1 MRGVNR
7 RVQEIFST
15 LAPVFRASTLTHS
28 GESKT
33 MGTPMRLRT
42 KILLAILLTLLVGDV
57 LGTLVVQNRLASG
70 AQREATNQAVAR
82 AQQVRSLYL
91 ERSATLV
98 AEGEAISLYPAVIA
112 ALVGN
117 NPGPLRTWSGQV
129 ANLQGTSVTVTDA
142 TGRVVSR
149 GHAPDQSGDDLSGQL
164 AGLRQA
170 LAGQPASGV
179 ESGDELGLALRGY
192 VPVRQDGLSGPIVGA
207 VMIADPVD
215 DRFLARLSGGTGPAP
230 QTRLDD
236 ALNADG
242 CSIESGLV
250 STCHLDL
257 ASPGGEAAA
266 SVGFDVPLTEVEQAQ
281 ADAQRGL
288 WLVSLLVL
296 VAGAAAAWF
305 LARSLT
311 RPLAHLTAASQRIA
325 GGSFDQPVTVSSRDE
340 VGSLATAFE
349 QMRQRVAEMTERL
362 RDERDV
368 LDAVLGSTGDGILMV
383 DATGR
388 TVVANQV
395 WVDFVGDPTLQAAGS
410 LTYTED
416 RTIDFGTL
424 AHRWMADAEHVAAA
438 ELERA
443 EPFQCFRTYS
453 APVRFHGEG
462 PILGRIFVLRDV
474 TRETEAERM
483 RSALLATVSHELRSP
498 LTAISGYA
506 DTLLHDGPWDERTQ
520 REFLEVIALSASR
533 LSGLVD
539 NLLDAAT
546 LDAGVLRL
554 QREPVR
560 VERIAERV
568 LAQRRLLATN
578 WTLHLE
584 TRPGLPLADADP
596 IRVEQV
602 LANLVDNAI
611 KYSPRGGPIR
621 VRIWPAADGQVGIS
635 VTDRGNGIP
644 PEAIDHLFERFYRV
658 EGAVAGVK
666 GAGLGL
672 FICKSLVEAH
682 GGRIAVESTL
692 GAGSTFSFTLPALA
706 ERADAERERAGVAS
720 GS

>member
-1 MRGVNR
+1 
-7 RVQEIFST
+7 
-15 LAPVFRASTLTHS
+15 
-28 GESKT
+28 
-33 MGTPMRLRT
+33 MRLRT
-42 KILLAILLTLLVGDV
+42 KILLAILLTLLAGDV
-57 LGTLVVQNRLASG
+57 LGTFVVQNRLADG
-70 AQREATNQAVAR
+70 AQREANNQALAR

-98 AEGEAISLYPAVIA
+98 AEGEAIRLYPAVIA

-142 TGRVVSR
+142 NGRVVSR
-149 GHAPDQSGDDLSGQL
+149 GHAPEQSGDDLSGSL

-170 LAGQPASGV
+170 LDGQEISGV
-179 ESGDELGLALRGY
+179 ESGDELGPALRGY

-207 VMIADPVD
+207 VMIADPLD
-215 DRFLARLSGGTGPAP
+215 SRFLSRLSADTTSSAM
-230 QTRLDD
+230 RLDPE
-236 ALNADG
+236 AAPDG
-242 CSIESGLV
+242 CTIAEGLA
-250 STCHLDL
+250 STCHVAL
-257 ASPGGEAAA
+257 ASPDGEPVA
-266 SVGFDVPLTEVEQAQ
+266 SVGFDVPLQDVERAQ
-281 ADAQRGL
+281 TDAQRGL
-288 WLVSLLVL
+288 WGVSLLVL
-296 VAGAAAAWF
+296 LLGALAAWF

-311 RPLAHLTAASQRIA
+311 GPLAHLTAASQRIA
-325 GGSFDQPVTVSSRDE
+325 DGSFDQPVRISSQDE
-340 VGSLATAFE
+340 VGNLAAAFE

-362 RDERDV
+362 REERDV

-383 DATGR
+383 DDHAQ

-395 WVDFVGDPTLQAAGS
+395 WTDLVGDATLRAAGNLIYTDNRDVDFGALA
-410 LTYTED
+410 D
-416 RTIDFGTL
+416 RWL
-424 AHRWMADAEHVAAA
+424 ADAEHVAAA
-438 ELERA
+438 ELERP
-443 EPFQCFRTYS
+443 EPYQCLRVYS

-462 PILGRIFVLRDV
+462 PVLGRIFVLRDV

-506 DTLLHDGPWDERTQ
+506 DTLLQDGPWDARTQ
-520 REFLEVIALSASR
+520 REFLEVIAISAAR

-546 LDAGVLRL
+546 LDAGALRL
-554 QREPVR
+554 QPEPVR
-560 VERIAERV
+560 IERIAEHV
-568 LAQRRLLATN
+568 LAQRRLLASN

-584 TRPGLPLADADP
+584 TRPGLPLAEADP

-621 VRIWPAADGQVGIS
+621 VRIWPTEDGQVGVS
-635 VTDRGNGIP
+635 VSDHGKGIP

-658 EGAVAGVK
+658 EAGGTGVK

-672 FICKSLVEAH
+672 FICKSLVEAQ
-682 GGRIAVESTL
+682 GGHISVVSTP
-692 GAGSTFSFTLPALA
+692 GVGSTFWFTLPALA
-706 ERADAERERAGVAS
+706 EDTDAEVKPTGLTSVESRVWPNVS
-720 GS
+720 VS

>member
-1 MRGVNR
+1 
-7 RVQEIFST
+7 
-15 LAPVFRASTLTHS
+15 
-28 GESKT
+28 
-33 MGTPMRLRT
+33 MRLRT
-42 KILLAILLTLLVGDV
+42 KILLAILLTLLAGDV
-57 LGTLVVQNRLASG
+57 LGTFVVQNRLADG
-70 AQREATNQAVAR
+70 AQREANSQAVAR

-117 NPGPLRTWSGQV
+117 NPVPLRMWSGQV

-142 TGRVVSR
+142 TGRVISR
-149 GHAPDQSGDDLSGQL
+149 GHAPEQSGDDLSGQL
-164 AGLRQA
+164 GGLRQA
-170 LAGQPASGV
+170 LGGAEVSGV
-179 ESGDELGLALRGY
+179 ESGDELGPALRGY

-207 VMIADPVD
+207 VMIADPLD
-215 DRFLARLSGGTGPAP
+215 SRFLARLSGEDGTPTR
-230 QTRLDD
+230 QMRLDTTPTG
-236 ALNADG
+236 DG
-242 CSIESGLV
+242 CTTSSGMA
-250 STCHLDL
+250 STCHVALV
-257 ASPGGEAAA
+257 SPDGEPVA
-266 SVGFDVPLTEVEQAQ
+266 SVAFDVPLAEVQRAQ
-281 ADAQRGL
+281 SDAQGGL

-296 VAGAAAAWF
+296 IVGAVAAWF
-305 LARSLT
+305 LSRSLT
-311 RPLAHLTAASQRIA
+311 GPLAHLTAASKRIA
-325 GGSFDQPVTVSSRDE
+325 GGAFDQPVQVSSGDE
-340 VGSLATAFE
+340 VGSLAVAFE
-349 QMRQRVAEMTERL
+349 HMRQRVAEMTEQL
-362 RDERDV
+362 RGERDV

-383 DATGR
+383 DLQGR
-388 TVVANQV
+388 TVVVNQV
-395 WVDFVGDPTLQAAGS
+395 WTHLAGDTTLRAAS
-410 LTYTED
+410 DLIYTAN
-416 RTIDFGTL
+416 RKITFGVL
-424 AHRWMADAEHVAAA
+424 AERWLADAEHLVIA
-438 ELERA
+438 ELER
-443 EPFQCFRTYS
+443 PDPYQCFRVYS

-498 LTAISGYA
+498 LTAISGYT
-506 DTLLHDGPWDERTQ
+506 DTLLQDGPWDDRTQ

-546 LDAGVLRL
+546 LDAGVLSL

-611 KYSPRGGPIR
+611 KYSPKGGPIR
-621 VRIWPAADGQVGIS
+621 VRLWPTAAGVGVS

-644 PEAIDHLFERFYRV
+644 SEAIDHLFERFYRV
-658 EGAVAGVK
+658 DGAAAGTK

-682 GGRIAVESTL
+682 GGRISVESTP
-692 GAGSTFSFTLPALA
+692 GVGSTFTFTLPALA
-706 ERADAERERAGVAS
+706 EYADAVADRSGVAS
-720 GS
+720 GA

>member
-1 MRGVNR
+1 
-7 RVQEIFST
+7 
-15 LAPVFRASTLTHS
+15 
-28 GESKT
+28 
-33 MGTPMRLRT
+33 MGTHPPMRLRT
-42 KILLAILLTLLVGDV
+42 KILLAILLTLLATDV
-57 LGTLVVQNRLASG
+57 LGTFVVQNRLAAG
-70 AQREATNQAVAR
+70 AQREANNQAAAR

-98 AEGEAISLYPAVIA
+98 AQGETIVLYPAVIA

-117 NPGPLRTWSGQV
+117 NPGPLRMWSAQV

-149 GHAPDQSGDDLSGQL
+149 GHAPGQSGDDLSGQL
-164 AGLRQA
+164 GGLRMA
-170 LAGQPASGV
+170 LEGQEVSGV
-179 ESGDELGLALRGY
+179 ESGDELGPALRGY

-207 VMIADPVD
+207 VMIANPLD
-215 DRFLARLSGGTGPAP
+215 DRFLARMSAGGDAP
-230 QTRLDD
+230 TLHLDT
-236 ALNADG
+236 ALDADG
-242 CSIESGLV
+242 CTTSDGLV
-250 STCHLDL
+250 STCHVAL
-257 ASPGGEAAA
+257 ASPTGEPVA
-266 SVGFDVPLTEVEQAQ
+266 SVAFDVPLQEVERAQ
-281 ADAQRGL
+281 ADAQQGL

-296 VAGAAAAWF
+296 AVGAAAAWL

-325 GGSFDQPVTVSSRDE
+325 GGSFDQPVNVGSRDE
-340 VGSLATAFE
+340 VGTLGTAFE

-383 DATGR
+383 DPRGQ
-388 TVVANQV
+388 TVVANHV
-395 WVDFVGDPTLQAAGS
+395 WTELVGDSTLAAAAILRSTEDAELTFGS
-410 LTYTED
+410 LSE
-416 RTIDFGTL
+416 
-424 AHRWMADAEHVAAA
+424 RWLADAEHVAAA
-438 ELERA
+438 ELERTD
-443 EPFQCFRTYS
+443 PYQCLRVYS

-474 TRETEAERM
+474 TREMEAERM

-498 LTAISGYA
+498 LTAISGYT
-506 DTLLHDGPWDERTQ
+506 DTLLQDGPWDDRTQ

-546 LDAGVLRL
+546 LDAGVLKL
-554 QREPVR
+554 EPEPVR
-560 VERIAERV
+560 VERVAERV
-568 LAQRRLLATN
+568 LAQRRLLATS

-611 KYSPRGGPIR
+611 KYSPKGGPIR
-621 VRIWPAADGQVGIS
+621 VRIWPTADGEVGVS

-644 PEAIDHLFERFYRV
+644 SEAIDHLFERFYRV
-658 EGAVAGVK
+658 EGAGAGVK

-682 GGRIAVESTL
+682 GGRISVESTP
-692 GAGSTFSFTLPALA
+692 GVGSTFSFTLPALV
-706 ERADAERERAGVAS
+706 EPADAGREPAGVAS
-720 GS
+720 GA

>member
-1 MRGVNR
+1 
-7 RVQEIFST
+7 
-15 LAPVFRASTLTHS
+15 
-28 GESKT
+28 
-33 MGTPMRLRT
+33 MRLRT
-42 KILLAILLTLLVGDV
+42 KILLAIVLTLLAGDV
-57 LGTLVVQNRLASG
+57 LGTIVVQNRLADG
-70 AQREATNQAVAR
+70 AQREANNQAVAR
-82 AQQVRSLYL
+82 AQEVRSLYQ

-98 AEGEAISLYPAVIA
+98 AEGQAISLYPAVIA

-117 NPGPLRTWSGQV
+117 NPGPLRQWSGEV

-142 TGRVVSR
+142 SGIVVSR
-149 GHAPDQSGDDLSGQL
+149 GHAPDLSGDDLSGQL
-164 AGLRQA
+164 GGLRLA
-170 LAGQPASGV
+170 LAGQDVSGV
-179 ESGDELGLALRGY
+179 ESGDELGAALRGY
-192 VPVRQDGLSGPIVGA
+192 VPVRQNGLDGPIVGA
-207 VMIADPVD
+207 VMIADPLD
-215 DRFLARLSGGTGPAP
+215 DRFLDRLSGGDAAASQMRLDPTPAP
-230 QTRLDD
+230 DSCTTT
-236 ALNADG
+236 A
-242 CSIESGLV
+242 GLV
-250 STCHLDL
+250 STCHVSM
-257 ASPGGEAAA
+257 ASPSGEPAA
-266 SVGFDVPLTEVEQAQ
+266 SVAFDVPLSEVQHATSNAQ
-281 ADAQRGL
+281 SGL

-296 VAGAAAAWF
+296 VAGAIAAWF

-325 GGSFDQPVTVSSRDE
+325 AGSFDQPVQVSSHDG

-349 QMRQRVAEMTERL
+349 QMRQQVADMTERL
-362 RDERDV
+362 REERDV

-383 DATGR
+383 DPHGQ
-388 TVVANQV
+388 TVVANKV
-395 WVDFVGDPTLQAAGS
+395 WTDLVGEASLGAASS
-410 LTYTED
+410 LTYTENPEVE
-416 RTIDFGTL
+416 FGTL
-424 AHRWMADAEHVAAA
+424 AERWLADAEHVAAA
-438 ELERA
+438 DLERV
-443 EPFQCFRTYS
+443 EPYLCLRVYS

-506 DTLLHDGPWDERTQ
+506 DTLLQDGPWDDQTQ
-520 REFLEVIALSASR
+520 REFLEVIALSASQ

-546 LDAGVLRL
+546 LDAGVLSL

-611 KYSPRGGPIR
+611 KYSPGGGPIR
-621 VRIWPAADGQVGIS
+621 VRVWPTEDGQVGVS
-635 VTDRGNGIP
+635 VSDHGSGIP
-644 PEAIDHLFERFYRV
+644 PEAVEHLFERFYRV
-658 EGAVAGVK
+658 DGGRVGVK

-682 GGRIAVESTL
+682 GGRIAVQSTP
-692 GAGSTFSFTLPALA
+692 GQGSTFWFTLPALA
-706 ERADAERERAGVAS
+706 EASDADRQPLGVGSGAEVWPSAS
-720 GS
+720 PS

>member
-1 MRGVNR
+1 
-7 RVQEIFST
+7 
-15 LAPVFRASTLTHS
+15 
-28 GESKT
+28 
-33 MGTPMRLRT
+33 MRLRT

-57 LGTLVVQNRLASG
+57 LGTFVVQNRLAEG
-70 AQREATNQAVAR
+70 AQREANNQAVAR

-142 TGRVVSR
+142 SGRVVSR
-149 GHAPDQSGDDLSGQL
+149 GHAPDQSGDDISGQL
-164 AGLRQA
+164 GGLRQA
-170 LAGQPASGV
+170 LAGTEISGV
-179 ESGDELGLALRGY
+179 EAGDELGPALRGY
-192 VPVRQDGLSGPIVGA
+192 VPVRQDGLTGQIVGA
-207 VMIADPVD
+207 VMIADPLD
-215 DRFLARLSGGTGPAP
+215 DRFLARLSGDDPSSP
-230 QTRLDD
+230 QMRLDPTPI
-236 ALNADG
+236 ADG
-242 CSIESGLV
+242 CTTRAGLV
-250 STCHLDL
+250 STCHVTL
-257 ASPGGEAAA
+257 ASPTGEPAA
-266 SVGFDVPLTEVEQAQ
+266 SVAFDLPLPEVERAQ
-281 ADAQRGL
+281 SDAQRGL

-296 VAGAAAAWF
+296 VLGAVAAW
-305 LARSLT
+305 LLSRSLT

-325 GGSFDQPVTVSSRDE
+325 AGAFDQPVEVSSRDE
-340 VGSLATAFE
+340 VGSLAAAFE
-349 QMRQRVAEMTERL
+349 QMRQHVADMTERL

-383 DATGR
+383 DQRGR
-388 TVVANQV
+388 TVVANRV
-395 WVDFVGDPTLQAAGS
+395 WTNLVGEASLKAASSLLYADNRDVDFGA
-410 LTYTED
+410 
-416 RTIDFGTL
+416 L
-424 AHRWMADAEHVAAA
+424 AERWMADAEHVAAA
-438 ELERA
+438 ELERD
-443 EPFQCFRTYS
+443 EPYVRLRVYS
-453 APVRFHGEG
+453 APVRLHGEG
-462 PILGRIFVLRDV
+462 AILGRIFVLRDV
-474 TRETEAERM
+474 TREAEAERM

-506 DTLLHDGPWDERTQ
+506 DTLLQDGPWDERTQ
-520 REFLEVIALSASR
+520 REFLEVIALSAAR

-554 QREPVR
+554 QPEPVR

-568 LAQRRLLATN
+568 LAQRRLLATS

-584 TRPGLPLADADP
+584 TRPGLPLANADP

-621 VRIWPAADGQVGIS
+621 VRVWPTEDAQVGVS
-635 VTDRGNGIP
+635 VSDHGSGIP
-644 PEAIDHLFERFYRV
+644 PEAVDHLFERFYRV
-658 EGAVAGVK
+658 DSGKSSVK

-682 GGRIAVESTL
+682 GGRISVQSTPGL
-692 GAGSTFSFTLPALA
+692 GSTFWFTLPALA
-706 ERADAERERAGVAS
+706 EAVDTELEPTGVAS
-720 GS
+720 GV

>member
-1 MRGVNR
+1 
-7 RVQEIFST
+7 
-15 LAPVFRASTLTHS
+15 
-28 GESKT
+28 
-33 MGTPMRLRT
+33 MRLRT
-42 KILLAILLTLLVGDV
+42 RILLAILLTLLAGDV
-57 LGTLVVQNRLASG
+57 LGTFVVQNRLADG
-70 AQREATNQAVAR
+70 AQREANNQANAR
-82 AQQVRSLYL
+82 AQQVRSLYE

-117 NPGPLRTWSGQV
+117 NPAPLRTWSAQV

-142 TGRVVSR
+142 SGRVVSR

-164 AGLRQA
+164 SGLRQA
-170 LAGQPASGV
+170 LAGQEVSGV
-179 ESGDELGLALRGY
+179 ESGDELGPALRGY

-207 VMIADPVD
+207 VMIADPLD
-215 DRFLARLSGGTGPAP
+215 DRFLARLSGG
-230 QTRLDD
+230 D
-236 ALNADG
+236 ASTAQLRFDPSPVPDG
-242 CSIESGLV
+242 CATSAGLA
-250 STCHLDL
+250 STCHVTMD
-257 ASPGGEAAA
+257 SPDGQPAA
-266 SVGFDVPLTEVEQAQ
+266 SAALDVPLSDVERGQT
-281 ADAQRGL
+281 DAQRGL

-296 VAGAAAAWF
+296 VLGGIAAWF

-311 RPLAHLTAASQRIA
+311 RPLAHLTAASERIA
-325 GGSFDQPVTVSSRDE
+325 DGSFDQPVQVGSHDE
-340 VGSLATAFE
+340 VGNLAAAFE
-349 QMRQRVAEMTERL
+349 QMRQRVAEMTQEL
-362 RDERDV
+362 REERDV

-383 DATGR
+383 DARGQTL
-388 TVVANQV
+388 VANRV
-395 WVDFVGDPTLQAAGS
+395 WTDFVGAPTLQAASS
-410 LTYTED
+410 LVYVENRKITFD
-416 RTIDFGTL
+416 AL
-424 AHRWMADAEHVAAA
+424 ARRWLGDAEHLAIAQ
-438 ELERA
+438 LEHP
-443 EPFQCFRTYS
+443 EPYRCFRVYS

-462 PILGRIFVLRDV
+462 PILGRILVLRDV

-498 LTAISGYA
+498 LTAISGYTE
-506 DTLLHDGPWDERTQ
+506 TLLQDGPWDESTR

-554 QREPVR
+554 EREPVR
-560 VERIAERV
+560 VERVAERV

-596 IRVEQV
+596 VRVEQV

-621 VRIWPAADGQVGIS
+621 VRIWPTHDGQVGVS
-635 VTDRGNGIP
+635 VSDRGNGIP
-644 PEAIDHLFERFYRV
+644 PEALSHLFERFYRV
-658 EGAVAGVK
+658 EGAGAGVK

-682 GGRIAVESTL
+682 GGQISVESTP

-706 ERADAERERAGVAS
+706 EPSAATPERGGVVS
-720 GS
+720 GAQR